1 MYTYG
6 FKTQFKNNSLQ
17 ESTSYTVTAAMLNT
31 FDGQV
36 NYEVF
41 DKMKNEINSDLLD
54 SMEKLKKRD
63 HYALVENIGLAGG
76 SFYCDKCKQDI
87 EIDDDN
93 DGDNGQEPNEDDI
106 GPVKATYNIGSQI
119 QVSAELSTETIEKM
133 QDHLQHIHH
142 MAGQMML
149 TLQPEQKAS
158 SVLFEFDGSSS
169 YRIKWVFQGEFELTT
184 EKELNDIGQALKE
197 WSWNLET

>member
-1 MYTYG
+1 
-6 FKTQFKNNSLQ
+6 
-17 ESTSYTVTAAMLNT
+17 MLNT

-41 DKMKNEINSDLLD
+41 DKMKNDISSDLLD

-63 HYALVENIGLAGG
+63 HYALVDNIGLSGG

-93 DGDNGQEPNEDDI
+93 DGDNGQEPNEDEI

-119 QVSAELSTETIEKM
+119 QVSSELLNRFSAKISTLHWFWNRI
-133 QDHLQHIHH
+133 IF
-142 MAGQMML
+142 
-149 TLQPEQKAS
+149 
-158 SVLFEFDGSSS
+158 LF
-169 YRIKWVFQGEFELTT
+169 
-184 EKELNDIGQALKE
+184 
-197 WSWNLET
+197 

>member
-1 MYTYG
+1 
-6 FKTQFKNNSLQ
+6 
-17 ESTSYTVTAAMLNT
+17 MLNT

-41 DKMKNEINSDLLD
+41 DKMKNDISSDLLD

-63 HYALVENIGLAGG
+63 HYALVDNIGLSGG

-93 DGDNGQEPNEDDI
+93 DGDNGQEPNEDEI

-119 QVSAELSTETIEKM
+119 QVSSELSTETIEKM
-133 QDHLQHIHH
+133 QNELQHIHH
-142 MAGQMML
+142 LAGKMMV

-158 SVLFEFDGSSS
+158 SVLFEFDGISS
-169 YRIKWVFQGEFELTT
+169 YQIKWVFQGEFELTT
-184 EKELNDIGQALKE
+184 EKELDDIGQAIKE
-197 WSWNLET
+197 QLRNLDNFLILHFST